1 MPMARAGLEL
11 ERLAAQDPTVAPLAR
26 LQAVA
31 LRAAENA
38 AWAEGLPD
46 LAAPRSEPEAPRL
59 HGARLVVDDDRLRA
73 LFGELAATLDAVG
86 HAEGRRLAQLCAS
99 PAFDPIAALHASLVY
114 DASVLEGI
122 AACADADAAVLA
134 VVAQAAALPVLAAC
148 GRRAASGP
156 AAEPWPCG
164 YCPVCAAWPTLAEVR
179 GLARALVLRC
189 GRCGSEWP
197 SEHRRCP
204 FCGQRQQHRQRY
216 FAPEQEREARQAITC
231 DRCGGYLKAL
241 ATLGPLAHPEI
252 LVRDLDSLELDVVAL
267 EEGYHHP
274 AGLGWALSL
283 AVEAAPRRG
292 GWLRWRR

>member
-1 MPMARAGLEL
+1 MSIARAGLEL
-11 ERLAAQDPTVAPLAR
+11 ERLAAKDPTVAPLAR

-31 LRAAENA
+31 LRAAEDP
-38 AWAEGLPD
+38 AWGEGLPA
-46 LAAPRSEPEAPRL
+46 LAAPRSEPGAPRL
-59 HGARLVVDDDRLRA
+59 HGARLVVDSDRLRA
-73 LFGELAATLDAVG
+73 LFGQLAATLEAGG
-86 HAEGRRLAQLCAS
+86 HPAGRQLARLFAS
-99 PAFDPIAALHASLVY
+99 PAFEPIAALQASLVH

-122 AACADADAAVLA
+122 ASRADADGAVLA
-134 VVAQAAALPVLAAC
+134 VVAQAAALPVLAVC
-148 GRRAASGP
+148 GRRGASEP
-156 AAEPWPCG
+156 ATEPWPYG
-164 YCPVCAAWPTLAEVR
+164 YCPICAAWPTLAEVR

-231 DRCGGYLKAL
+231 DRCRGYIKAL

-267 EEGYHHP
+267 EEGYQHP

-292 GWLRWRR
+292 GWLRGRR

>member
-1 MPMARAGLEL
+1 MARAETGLEL

-31 LRAAENA
+31 LRAAVDP

-46 LAAPRSEPEAPRL
+46 LAAPPPGPAAPRL
-59 HGARLVVDDDRLRA
+59 HGARLVVNGDRLRA
-73 LFGELAATLDAVG
+73 LFGQLAATLDAGG
-86 HAEGRRLAQLCAS
+86 HPEGGRLARFFAS
-99 PAFDPIAALHASLVY
+99 PAFDPIAALHASLVHE
-114 DASVLEGI
+114 ASVLEGI
-122 AACADADAAVLA
+122 ASCADADGAVLT
-134 VVAQAAALPVLAAC
+134 VVAQAAALPLLAAC

-156 AAEPWPCG
+156 ATEPWPCG

-197 SEHRRCP
+197 YEHRRCP
-204 FCGQRQQHRQRY
+204 FCGQRAQQRQRY
-216 FAPEQEREARQAITC
+216 FAPEAEREMRQAITC
-231 DRCGGYLKAL
+231 DACRGYIKVL
-241 ATLGPLAHPEI
+241 ATLGPLAHAEV

-267 EEGYHHP
+267 DQGYQRP
-274 AGLGWALSL
+274 AGLGWALAL
-283 AVEAAPRRG
+283 AVEAAPRRS